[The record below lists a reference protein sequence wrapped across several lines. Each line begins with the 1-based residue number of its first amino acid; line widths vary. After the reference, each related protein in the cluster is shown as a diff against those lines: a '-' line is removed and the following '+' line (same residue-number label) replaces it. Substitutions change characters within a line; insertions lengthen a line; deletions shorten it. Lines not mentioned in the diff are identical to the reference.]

1 MEKRLS
7 PDFTTNL
14 RSSVTYRSDH
24 AKTLFSPEIYKY
36 CQSLSEDGSD
46 LYHGVKSNILN
57 WFEQVTNRIEISS
70 STALLIELSP
80 MFRSNTPSGTFGEF
94 ARRLFNNIKKSSSG
108 YSRVDF
114 NLTAISTIVWKTWLE
129 TDEFMALSCYLMMT
143 HHYLVSLMI
152 PSWRTMTIKN
162 EWIYI
167 VLINFNPIR
176 KKHIQSV

>member
-1 MEKRLS
+1 MLRLC
-7 PDFTTNL
+7 FHLKYINIVKVCQRMVL
-14 RSSVTYRSDH
+14 
-24 AKTLFSPEIYKY
+24 IYIM
-36 CQSLSEDGSD
+36 
-46 LYHGVKSNILN
+46 VSNPIFPIDSN
-57 WFEQVTNRIEISS
+57 KWQ
-70 STALLIELSP
+70 IELKFHHQLLYWLNLVQCLEVTLILVLLENLLDDCSII
-80 MFRSNTPSGTFGEF
+80 SKN
-94 ARRLFNNIKKSSSG
+94 RLVATHVLISYVTS
-108 YSRVDF
+108 
-114 NLTAISTIVWKTWLE
+114 ISTIVWKTWLE